1 MTISLVRQVT
11 AALAEFSSR
20 SRLYE
25 LTIGEGNAGLGAGSL
40 LVEAFAACDAL
51 QEIGY
56 RDLSFCRPATG
67 STSLRCWTSRRAFGG
82 EISEVGMLGGATA
95 GYGKTR
101 Q

>member
-25 LTIGEGNAGLGAGSL
+25 ITIGEGDASPAAGSL

-56 RDLSFCRPATG
+56 RDLIVL
-67 STSLRCWTSRRAFGG
+67 STSDRIDLAALLDQPPRLRRRD
-82 EISEVGMLGGATA
+82 
-95 GYGKTR
+95 
-101 Q
+101 